1 MFTWISKKLKMKKVV
16 LICLCTLFLFSCD
29 SDIIEGFVYDL
40 DLNINVKN
48 SNGDDLLDPSTPNAY
63 DQSKIKILYLVK
75 GKLIEKPNGT
85 DYPRNFFIYK
95 QDNHNVIRVFLND
108 SKEDQ
113 YPETYIQW
121 NENNTDIIKIEY
133 NRTKYSATKKTVW
146 LNDKL
151 VSDIIPYLKI
161 VK

>member
-1 MFTWISKKLKMKKVV
+1 MKKVIF
-16 LICLCTLFLFSCD
+16 ICLCTLFLSSCD
-29 SDIIEGFVYDL
+29 SGEVEGFVYDG
-40 DLNINVKN
+40 DINLYVTN
-48 SNGDDLLDPSTPNAY
+48 SNNDDLLDPTIPNAY
-63 DQSKIKILYLVK
+63 DESKIKILYLVK

-95 QDNHNVIRVFLND
+95 QDNHNVIRVFMND
-108 SKEDQ
+108 SKEEQ

-121 NENNTDIIKIEY
+121 SENNTDIIKTEY
-133 NRTKYSATKKTVW
+133 SRTKYAVTKKTIW

-151 VSDIIPYLKI
+151 VSEIEPYLKI